1 MSLSVLLTGLGC
13 SQLGIHLVDL
23 FVGLIAHVAVVAADV
38 VVDDAADVV
47 AVVALAALGLGDRC
61 QRDATNYFETGHF
74 LIINSIINTII
85 NSITV
90 VASKIN
96 QPNSLDKA
104 RHASN

>member
-23 FVGLIAHVAVVAADV
+23 FVGLIAHVVAAGVVADAD
-38 VVDDAADVV
+38 DVV
-47 AVVALAALGLGDRC
+47 AVVALAALGLDDRC
-61 QRDATNYFETGHF
+61 QRDATNYFETGRF
-74 LIINSIINTII
+74 L
-85 NSITV
+85 ITV

-96 QPNSLDKA
+96 QPHSLDKA